1 MKKTAAVRHAR
12 TLRTIPLE
20 DLGNVRGGDDAGTTK
35 RPELAGYACGRGP
48 CQSEALDP
56 PLVAGMGSRRRAGPT
71 CHSK

>member
-35 RPELAGYACGRGP
+35 RPELSPGTPAD
-48 CQSEALDP
+48 EA
-56 PLVAGMGSRRRAGPT
+56 RANQRHWIHP
-71 CHSK
+71 